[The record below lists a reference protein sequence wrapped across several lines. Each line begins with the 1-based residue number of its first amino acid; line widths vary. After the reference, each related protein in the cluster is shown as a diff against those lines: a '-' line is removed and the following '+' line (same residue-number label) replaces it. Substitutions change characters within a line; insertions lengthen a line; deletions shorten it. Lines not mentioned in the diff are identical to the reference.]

1 MNAVVVVVVVA
12 VGLIEETVSEEIH
25 GPFYCRLQQQLYHN
39 PKKVSRT
46 VNYSTAQPRQS

>member
-12 VGLIEETVSEEIH
+12 VDLVEGTVSEEID

-39 PKKVSRT
+39 PKKV
-46 VNYSTAQPRQS
+46 